1 MAKKL
6 IKMDELV
13 LYSTDFSAY
22 KIQYQK
28 IDGDGTKRN
37 LQGTMRRQVVA
48 NKIKIVVKTK
58 ELMNAEKMSKIL
70 EKITR
75 DTFQIEF
82 WNTKTRA
89 YQTIDCYA
97 SAPEPEIDLLD
108 DEKDEI
114 TYKALSMDFIE
125 L

>member
-6 IKMDELV
+6 IKVDELV

-22 KIQYQK
+22 KVQYQK

-37 LQGTMRRQVVA
+37 LQGKMRRQVVA
-48 NKIKIVVKTK
+48 NKFKIVTKTK
-58 ELMNAEKMSKIL
+58 DLMDEEKMSQIL

-75 DTFQIEF
+75 DTFPIEF
-82 WNTKTRA
+82 WNTKTKQ
-89 YQTIDCYA
+89 YETIDCYC
-97 SAPEPEIDLLD
+97 SVPEPEIDLIND
-108 DEKDEI
+108 DTDEI
-114 TYKALSMDFIE
+114 TYKSLAMDFIE